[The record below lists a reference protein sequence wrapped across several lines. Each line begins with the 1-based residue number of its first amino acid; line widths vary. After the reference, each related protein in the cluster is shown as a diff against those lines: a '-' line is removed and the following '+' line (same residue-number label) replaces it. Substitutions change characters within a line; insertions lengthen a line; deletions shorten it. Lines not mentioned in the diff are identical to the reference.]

1 MDYHF
6 KCTLCGAE
14 YDRQSVRYVCPKHGD
29 DGVLDTILDLA
40 AIAKETSPGKISDS
54 RDYSIWRYA
63 PLLPV
68 DDPRKSAPPLHVGWT
83 PLYHSRLL
91 GTRLGLQSLY
101 FKDDGRN
108 PTASLKDRASAVV
121 VARARELGVEI
132 ITTASTG
139 NAGAALAGL
148 AASAGMP
155 AVIFVPESAPQAKI
169 AQLLVF
175 GARVLLVRGT
185 YDQAFD
191 LCLEATKSFGWY
203 CRSTAYN
210 PYTVEGKKTAA
221 FEVCEQLARQGAV
234 AGGLVGGESSSR
246 PGVSSRTGAGAGWTA
261 PDCVFVSVGDGN
273 IISGLWKGLRDL
285 AALGWIDRMP
295 KLMGVQAEGSAAC
308 YNAWKAGTEK
318 ITPVSARTVADSI
331 SADLPRDGVRAVRA
345 VRETG
350 GAFLTVSDDDI
361 LAAIPELA
369 RVEGI
374 FSEPAASAAYAGL
387 KKAVKLGLVRRA
399 DTTVCLL
406 TGSGLKDVPSAMK
419 TAGSGTVIQPTL
431 EALKRLHLE

>member
-1 MDYHF
+1 LDYHF

-14 YDRQSVRYVCPKHGD
+14 YDRRSVRYVCPKHGD
-29 DGVLDTILDLA
+29 EGILDTIPDYA
-40 AIAKETSPGKISDS
+40 AIAKDTTPAKVSDS

-68 DDPRKSAPPLHVGWT
+68 DDARKSAPPLQVGWT
-83 PLYHSRLL
+83 PLYRSTTL
-91 GTRLGLQSLY
+91 GARLGLGRLY

-121 VARARELGVEI
+121 VARARELGVGV

-148 AASAGMP
+148 AAAAKMP
-155 AVIFVPESAPQAKI
+155 AAIFVPETAPQAKI
-169 AQLLVF
+169 TQLLVF
-175 GARVLLVRGT
+175 GARVILVKGT

-221 FEVCEQLARQGAV
+221 FEVCEQLAQ
-234 AGGLVGGESSSR
+234 
-246 PGVSSRTGAGAGWTA
+246 TGAGSVGGARGAAGPVASSSGAAAGWTA
-261 PDCVFVSVGDGN
+261 PDCIFVSVGDGN

-285 AALGWIDRMP
+285 AALGWIDKMP
-295 KLMGVQAEGSAAC
+295 RLMGVQAEGSAAC

-331 SADLPRDGVRAVRA
+331 SADVPRDGVRAVRA

-350 GAFLTVSDDDI
+350 GAFLTVTDDEI

-369 RVEGI
+369 RGEGI

-387 KKAVKLGLVRRA
+387 KKAVKSGLVKP
-399 DTTVCLL
+399 DETVVCLL
-406 TGSGLKDVPSAMK
+406 TGSGLKDIASAMK
-419 TAGSGTVIQPTL
+419 TAGTGTVIEPIL
-431 EALKRLHLE
+431 EAVKRLGLE